1 VINNAMAYAEWRQQL
16 LTTPTDATLAAGPVM
31 VERAIIDLL
40 ASDQFYG
47 ELLTRLPRHLSRQL
61 TVPFALTWRANRL
74 ELTMAAVPLA
84 QTFTR
89 FDELQAGLKHV
100 ALHVLWQHPL
110 RYRQRVARQPE
121 LVTLATDLAVN
132 QYVTGLPKHSTGL
145 ATVQPLVAAALPVKA
160 DSSVYLKLLQSSA
173 QRQASSQSTSQSPQ
187 TAGDAGTSTGTQPLP
202 APIDAVAGWQAT
214 TGQLTNPNLAA
225 SRLQQLVRDAW
236 THTREAG
243 RGLVAGQVRVQ
254 LAIKHHAAVIDWRR
268 LLVKGLGQLPTGK
281 QASYARFN
289 RRQPARMELPGQ
301 ISDTQLQVQ
310 VYVDHS
316 GSISDATLQYL
327 LSQVATLTRAM
338 TATITVSPFDA
349 VVRPGQTYQ
358 ADLPQQIRYTRQGG
372 GGTVYQSIFDDLRRQ
387 HATNQTTL
395 AVVLTDGRGEREI
408 DAHHF
413 TNVIWVLAHPHDRL
427 SIQPVIGQVVT
438 LKKGADS
445 DDTTT

>member
-1 VINNAMAYAEWRQQL
+1 VINNAMAYAEWRQKL
-16 LTTPTDATLAAGPVM
+16 MTAPTGSALAMGPVM
-31 VERAIIDLL
+31 VERAIIELL
-40 ASDQFYG
+40 AIDQFYG
-47 ELLTRLPRHLSRQL
+47 ELLTRLPRHTSKQL
-61 TVPFALTWRANRL
+61 KTPFALTWRANRL
-74 ELTMAAVPLA
+74 ELTMAVVPLA

-110 RYRQRVARQPE
+110 RYRQRAARQPE

-145 ATVQPLVAAALPVKA
+145 ATVQPLVRVVLPAKA
-160 DSSVYLKLLQSSA
+160 DSGVYLKLLQSPA
-173 QRQASSQSTSQSPQ
+173 QRQAGGQSTPQ
-187 TAGDAGTSTGTQPLP
+187 PPQPAGNSAASTGSQPMQS
-202 APIDAVAGWQAT
+202 PIDAVAGWQGT

-225 SRLQQLVRDAW
+225 SRLQQLARDAW

-243 RGLVAGQVRVQ
+243 RGLVAGQVRAQ
-254 LAIKHHAAVIDWRR
+254 LKIQRRPADVDWRR

-301 ISDTQLQVQ
+301 ISDTQLQLQ

-327 LSQVATLTRAM
+327 LSQVATLTRAV
-338 TATITVSPFDA
+338 TATITVKPFDA
-349 VVRPGQTYQ
+349 IVRPGQTYQ
-358 ADLPQQIRYTRQGG
+358 ATLPQQIRFTRQGG
-372 GGTVYQSIFDDLRRQ
+372 GGTVYQSIFDDLQRV

-395 AVVLTDGRGEREI
+395 AVILTDGRGEREL
-408 DAHHF
+408 DAHRF
-413 TNVIWVLAHPHDRL
+413 TNVIWLLAHPNDRL
-427 SIQPVIGQVVT
+427 SVQPVIGQVVT
-438 LKKGADS
+438 LKKGGDS
-445 DDTTT
+445 DDPTA